1 MKNAFKGLM
10 LAFQFFTVVPI
21 TKEIELSRRTVPWMI
36 GMLPTVGLVIGWTIA
51 GTAEAAES
59 IFSMSPL
66 MKALLVW
73 VLFISW
79 SGGLHLD
86 GWTDASDAYFSYSSP
101 EKRVEILKDP
111 HVGAFG
117 VLSLVVLLAAKGVLF
132 VDLFSQFEESMIW
145 LIWIPILSRVMMAVL
160 LTAAPLA
167 KEEGIAYY
175 LRQSLYPKH
184 MKIPL
189 ITGAVALLL
198 PALAFGMMDGKLLIL
213 LMAGFLVF
221 SVILWHFAVKQFG
234 GINGDLLGAGL
245 EGGELWSILLVWS
258 YLSIVTG

>member
-1 MKNAFKGLM
+1 MKNTFKGLM
-10 LAFQFFTVVPI
+10 LSFQFFTVVPI
-21 TKEIELSRRTVPWMI
+21 TKEIELNQRTVPWMI
-36 GMLPTVGLVIGWTIA
+36 GMLPAVGFIIGWTIV

-66 MKALLVW
+66 MKAFLVW
-73 VLFISW
+73 VLFIIW

-86 GWTDASDAYFSYSSP
+86 GWTDASDAYFSYSSL
-101 EKRVEILKDP
+101 EKRVDILKDP

-117 VLSLVVLLAAKGVLF
+117 VLSLVVLLAAKGVLL
-132 VDLFSQFEESMIW
+132 VDLFSQFEESVIW
-145 LIWIPILSRVMMAVL
+145 LIWIPILSRVMMGVL
-160 LTAAPLA
+160 LIAAPLA

-175 LRQSLYPKH
+175 LRQSLHPKH

-189 ITGAVALLL
+189 IMGTGALVL
-198 PALAFGMMDGKLLIL
+198 PALAFGLMDWKLLIL
-213 LMAGFLVF
+213 LVAGFLIF
-221 SVILWHFAVKQFG
+221 SVILWRFAVKQFG

-245 EGGELWSILLVWS
+245 EGGELWSLLLVWS